1 MLLFIID
8 LFTIFPSGQSPFVS
22 FNNCKSNETFVINR
36 LDGAVCHNDRNY
48 IQNSIQY
55 MISRKKFYELIP
67 NNISEY
73 QEFICKVNSTQYSG
87 VLSVNETVLQ
97 TDNTKTT
104 VPIICH
110 VPDIADNFYSDV
122 EVWNYKP
129 STNTAEMMQVVNT
142 IVPGSV
148 IEWNAYLNHVQFS
161 RSENIAGLKG
171 NHGSTILRW
180 DDATYNPC
188 GACSKTTSGL
198 IFNNTFNAENYCL
211 LRDNFCVYSGQ
222 DSVNCTR
229 MNDLPCFDPSA
240 LNAPAPPP
248 RLPPPPFPPGL
259 APAPPPESRCITEVF
274 NNTITGSAALQ
285 SFALKLDTTIDLSNY
300 ENSIPDGTQFF
311 ATGFPPITK
320 NPGEGLIDKFLY
332 SGIGYW
338 VKIIQD
344 FQLTYCG
351 QIFEN
356 SYYTTFNDTAAG
368 TAALQS
374 FALQTPN
381 YVNLSNY
388 NIPDGTQFFATGFP
402 PITKNPG
409 EDFTSQ
415 KLHVG
420 RGYWVKVVSDFVM
433 FF

>member
-1 MLLFIID
+1 
-8 LFTIFPSGQSPFVS
+8 
-22 FNNCKSNETFVINR
+22 
-36 LDGAVCHNDRNY
+36 
-48 IQNSIQY
+48 

-142 IVPGSV
+142 TVPGSV
-148 IEWNAYLNHVQFS
+148 IEWNAYLNHVRFS

-211 LRDNFCVYSGQ
+211 LRDNYCVYSGQ
-222 DSVNCTR
+222 ESVNCTS
-229 MNDLPCFDPSA
+229 MSDLPCFDPSA

-259 APAPPPESRCITEVF
+259 APAPPPVETYF
-274 NNTITGSAALQ
+274 NQVIQTNQYINGFSLKVNTT
-285 SFALKLDTTIDLSNY
+285 
-300 ENSIPDGTQFF
+300 
-311 ATGFPPITK
+311 
-320 NPGEGLIDKFLY
+320 
-332 SGIGYW
+332 
-338 VKIIQD
+338 
-344 FQLTYCG
+344 
-351 QIFEN
+351 
-356 SYYTTFNDTAAG
+356 
-368 TAALQS
+368 
-374 FALQTPN
+374 
-381 YVNLSNY
+381 VNLNDNY
-388 NIPDGTQFFATGFP
+388 YLNNIPDDVTIFTFESTGKKVAGSFIGLQTLVPGRAYYFLVSSNVPHFNITISGNVLNTNTFIQTQSYINSFGIQKNVSINLNSAEFLSIIPDDVTLFNFEGSGKKVTGSFVGNSLIEFGKP
-402 PITKNPG
+402 YHFLVSESSGVPHFNIT
-409 EDFTSQ
+409 
-415 KLHVG
+415 L
-420 RGYWVKVVSDFVM
+420 
-433 FF
+433 